1 MNSNKSISFIVWRY
15 YFTLVFILLVVIGLG
30 YRIFS
35 LAILDQKFLRQQ
47 GDERVVRLVNTPAFR
62 GMIVDRNGFP
72 LAVSTAVFSA
82 WINPK
87 EFTPEK
93 KQVDALAKLLGMK
106 ARDIYSIALLSL
118 KKNREFVYL
127 KRSLSPVIAGQIKL
141 LSIPGIY
148 LQAEFHRYYP
158 EGEIT
163 AQVVGLTNVDDQ
175 GQEGLELAYNDW
187 LQGEPGKKWV
197 IKDRLGRIISDI
209 QTVSEQKP
217 GHDLVLSI
225 DRRIQYIAY
234 RELMKSVLEN
244 EAQSGSAVVVNAKT
258 GEVLAMVNYPSYNP
272 NNRQVTKKEN
282 MRNRALTDSFEPGST
297 IKPFSVARA
306 LESGLFKPTTMIDTA
321 PGWLR
326 LGHNIVKDEHYH
338 GQGLLSVTE
347 ILQRSSNVGI
357 SKMILGLPPD
367 LFWSLLHRAGF
378 GEISG
383 IGFPG
388 EQSGS
393 LVKHNR
399 WGEFVYANYAIG
411 YGISVT
417 VMQLAHAYTILA
429 NSGSII
435 PVTLLKQET
444 PVKSEPVIS
453 PHIANQVLSL
463 LEFVV
468 EGKGGTGEQAKV
480 EGYRVGGK
488 TGTSQMVID
497 GVYQRHHHTSS
508 FVGIA
513 PLSNPQFIVAVVIH
527 DPQGKHYYGG
537 KVSGP
542 TFAKITENTLRLL
555 DVSPDAPIAS

>member
-1 MNSNKSISFIVWRY
+1 MKSNNSISFIVWRY
-15 YFTLVFILLVVIGLG
+15 YFTLFFILLVVIGLG
-30 YRIFS
+30 YRIFN

-47 GDERVVRLVNTPAFR
+47 GDERVVRLINTPAFR

-72 LAVSTAVFSA
+72 LAVSTTVYSA

-87 EFTPEK
+87 EFTAEK
-93 KQVDALAKLLGMK
+93 QQVDSLGKLLGLK
-106 ARDIYSIALLSL
+106 TRDIYSIALASL
-118 KKNREFVYL
+118 KKKREFVYL
-127 KRSLSPVIAGQIKL
+127 KRSLPPLVASQIKKL
-141 LSIPGIY
+141 NIPGIY
-148 LQAEFHRYYP
+148 LQSEFHRYYP

-163 AQVVGLTNVDDQ
+163 AQVVGLTNIDDQ

-197 IKDRLGRIISDI
+197 IKDRLGRIISNV
-209 QTVSEQKP
+209 QTISEQKP
-217 GHDLVLSI
+217 GHDLILSI

-244 EAQSGSAVVVNAKT
+244 EAQSGSAVVLNAKT

-272 NNRQVTKKEN
+272 NNRQVAKKEN

-306 LESGLFKPTTMIDTA
+306 LESGLFKPTTMIDTS

-338 GQGLLSVTE
+338 GLMSVTE

-357 SKMILGLPPD
+357 SKMIIGLPPD
-367 LFWSLLHRAGF
+367 LLWSLLHRAGF

-393 LVKHNR
+393 LVKQNR
-399 WGEFVYANYAIG
+399 WGEFVLANYAIG

-429 NSGSII
+429 NNGKLL

-444 PVKSEPVIS
+444 QIKGEQVLSS
-453 PHIANQVLSL
+453 NIANQVLSL

-468 EGKGGTGEQAKV
+468 NGKGGTGEQAKV

-488 TGTSQMVID
+488 TGTSQMVMD
-497 GVYQRHHHTSS
+497 GVYQHHHHTSS

-513 PLSNPQFIVAVVIH
+513 PLTNPELIVAVVIH
-527 DPQGKHYYGG
+527 DPQGKNYYGG
-537 KVSGP
+537 LVSGP

-555 DVSPDAPIAS
+555 DVPPDQIL